1 VTDIM
6 GEITAASQEQTAG
19 IDQINQAI
27 SQMDQVTQQNAALVE
42 EAAAAAASLQ
52 DQAGALAEVVGGF
65 KLERAQIAAQT
76 KRVID
81 ITPQTQMLRRAAA

>member
-1 VTDIM
+1 
-6 GEITAASQEQTAG
+6 
-19 IDQINQAI
+19 
-27 SQMDQVTQQNAALVE
+27 
-42 EAAAAAASLQ
+42 LQ